1 MFSFNIFIWS
11 LFSPLLLTSLSKI
24 FQLYCDDQFYWWRK
38 PKYQRENHWPAASH
52 WQTLSHNDV
61 SSTPRHVWDSN
72 SHHFDISY
80 FKNIYYMTSDNV
92 FSDWLTSLVTF
103 FDKTLYSTCKKS
115 RELNIIFQRSSR
127 HLKIEMVFPNY
138 HKSSSQS
145 SSG

>member
-24 FQLYCDDQFYWWRK
+24 FQLYCDGQFYWWRK
-38 PKYQRENHWPAASH
+38 PKYQRENYWPAASH
-52 WQTLSHNDV
+52 WQTLSHNVV

-92 FSDWLTSLVTF
+92 FSDWLTSVVTF
-103 FDKTLYSTCKKS
+103 FNKTLYSTCKKS
-115 RELNIIFQRSSR
+115 RKVNMIFHSYSR

-138 HKSSSQS
+138 LKSSSQS